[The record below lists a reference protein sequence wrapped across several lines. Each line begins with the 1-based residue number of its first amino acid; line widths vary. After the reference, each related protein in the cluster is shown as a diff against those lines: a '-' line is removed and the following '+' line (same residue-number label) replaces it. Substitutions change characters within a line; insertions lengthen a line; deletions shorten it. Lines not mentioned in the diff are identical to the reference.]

1 MSSSEQS
8 DGADTAPFTPAIGPF
23 KIDAAA
29 ISDVGNR
36 RPQNEDRYFV
46 GVLRQGLERA
56 YTNLDHAE
64 SLLQI
69 GRRSSWVLA
78 VADGVAGSGAG
89 GTAASVALEALI
101 QRLAGSIGF
110 PGKDADAEEE
120 LLERLER
127 AVQSAHERVL
137 ARGGATTMTLVLL
150 LWPRAY
156 VLHVGDSRGYHLSN
170 AGRLSQFTR
179 DQTVGNVLV
188 DEGLMEE
195 DQVSSLVH
203 ARALVSTMGGQVS
216 LSLGLIDLEPGDTML
231 LCTDGLTRHVS
242 DAMIARIL
250 GEASNAAVAC
260 RALVDEALAAGGR
273 DNITVVV
280 ARADIGRS
288 AAPPASDPEATIT

>member
-1 MSSSEQS
+1 MSETFG
-8 DGADTAPFTPAIGPF
+8 DGPDTAPFTPALGPLR
-23 KIDAAA
+23 IDAAA
-29 ISDVGNR
+29 ISDVGR
-36 RPQNEDRYFV
+36 KRSQNEDRYFV

-89 GTAASVALEALI
+89 GAAASVALEALI

-110 PGKDADAEEE
+110 PGDDADAEEE

-127 AVQSAHERVL
+127 AVQAAHERVL
-137 ARGGATTMTLVLL
+137 ARGGATTLTLVLL

-156 VLHVGDSRGYHLSN
+156 VLHVGDSRGYHLSSS
-170 AGRLSQFTR
+170 GRLRQFTR

-188 DEGLMEE
+188 DEGLLPE
-195 DQVSSLVH
+195 DQASALVH
-203 ARALVSTMGGQVS
+203 ARALASAMGGQVS
-216 LSLGLIDLEPGDTML
+216 LSLGLIDLEPGDTLL

-242 DAMIARIL
+242 DQRLIELLRE
-250 GEASNAAVAC
+250 GPSAATAC

-273 DNITVVV
+273 DNVTAVV
-280 ARADIGRS
+280 ARAALG
-288 AAPPASDPEATIT
+288 